1 MAAPDLDILACLN
14 PAWQTTPAL
23 WLRVAVLVAVMAVG
37 GWVSAQR
44 FFPGRSAFLAVH
56 AAMGLWLLTT
66 SLEHFTTLADCK
78 ATMALAAWPAILAIP
93 LLWALFLRQYVYS
106 EHRPPSLAQWIGFG
120 LPLLVMGMLALGN
133 GEHGLLYT
141 SVQQVTLANGQSV
154 VRFARGPLFLVA
166 VAWGY
171 SLLLASSLMVWRTWR
186 ASQGEERGHW
196 LGFLLISAVPWASNL
211 GYVVFDLRLF
221 GSDPTPISFALAAG
235 GFAWLIR
242 AKRLF
247 DVVPMARHL
256 LFAELPD
263 PVLILD
269 SGGRVMEA
277 NNAARQ
283 LAGGSVSLGQP
294 LAQWPGLG
302 AQIAERLTAPDGGN
316 LLGGGGGAS
325 IYELRVAPIGR
336 DGRQIGRLLQLHD
349 VTEQQ
354 RAQARMAQTLAE
366 RNSQLSQVAALQDEL
381 REQALRDPLTGLHNR
396 RALEQRFAQEAEY
409 HGTTGQPL
417 ALVLIDID
425 HFKRINDT
433 RGHAAGDAVLCDF
446 AALLRGGL
454 RSGDSVFRIG
464 GEEFALLMPGA
475 EAAQASTRVAA
486 LREALCRNP
495 PAAAR
500 GALTFSAGIAAFG
513 KAGTTLDTML
523 SAADTALY
531 QAKAAGRDRTVL
543 ADAGDEPVNG

>member
-1 MAAPDLDILACLN
+1 MAAPDLDVLACLT

-23 WLRVAVLVAVMAVG
+23 WLRVSVLAAVMTVG

-44 FFPGRSAFLAVH
+44 FFPGRAAFLAVH
-56 AAMGLWLLTT
+56 AAMGVWLLATA
-66 SLEHFTTLADCK
+66 LEHFTTQVDCK
-78 ATMALAAWPAILAIP
+78 ATMALSAWPAILAIP

-106 EHRPPSLAQWIGFG
+106 EHRPPRLAQWFGFG
-120 LPLLVMGMLALGN
+120 LPLVAMAALALSN
-133 GEHGLLYT
+133 GEHGLLYP
-141 SVQQVTLANGQSV
+141 SVTETTLPGGQHV
-154 VRFARGPLFLVA
+154 VRFGRGPLFLVA

-171 SLLLASSLMVWRTWR
+171 SLLLASSLMVLRTWR
-186 ASQGEERGHW
+186 SAQGEERGHW
-196 LGFLLISAVPWASNL
+196 LGFLMISAVPWASNL

-269 SGGRVMEA
+269 SSGRVMEA

-283 LAGGSVSLGQP
+283 LAGLSSSLGRP

-302 AQIAERLTAPDGGN
+302 AQIAERLATPDTGN
-316 LLGGGGGAS
+316 LLSPAGSPS

-354 RAQARMAQTLAE
+354 HAQARMVQTLAE

-454 RSGDSVFRIG
+454 RSGDSVFRVG
-464 GEEFALLMPGA
+464 GEEFALLLPGA
-475 EAAQASTRVAA
+475 EAEQASTRVAV
-486 LREALCRNP
+486 LRESLRRVP

-500 GALTFSAGIAAFG
+500 GAMTFSAGIAAFG
-513 KAGTTLDTML
+513 QAGTTLDTML
-523 SAADTALY
+523 HAADTALY

-543 ADAGDEPVNG
+543 ATP

>member
-1 MAAPDLDILACLN
+1 MAA
-14 PAWQTTPAL
+14 
-23 WLRVAVLVAVMAVG
+23 
-37 GWVSAQR
+37 
-44 FFPGRSAFLAVH
+44 
-56 AAMGLWLLTT
+56 
-66 SLEHFTTLADCK
+66 
-78 ATMALAAWPAILAIP
+78 
-93 LLWALFLRQYVYS
+93 
-106 EHRPPSLAQWIGFG
+106 
-120 LPLLVMGMLALGN
+120 LALSN
-133 GEHGLLYT
+133 GEHGLLYP
-141 SVQQVTLANGQSV
+141 SVTETTLPGGQHV
-154 VRFARGPLFLVA
+154 VRFGRGPLFLVA

-171 SLLLASSLMVWRTWR
+171 SLLLASSLMVLRTWR
-186 ASQGEERGHW
+186 SAQGEERGHW
-196 LGFLLISAVPWASNL
+196 LGFLMISAVPWASNL

-269 SGGRVMEA
+269 SSGRVMEA

-283 LAGGSVSLGQP
+283 LAGLSSSLGRP

-302 AQIAERLTAPDGGN
+302 AQIAERLATPDTGN
-316 LLGGGGGAS
+316 LLSPAGSPS

-354 RAQARMAQTLAE
+354 HAQARMVQTLAE

-417 ALVLIDID
+417 ALV
-425 HFKRINDT
+425 
-433 RGHAAGDAVLCDF
+433 AEQAGAWRC
-446 AALLRGGL
+446 
-454 RSGDSVFRIG
+454 
-464 GEEFALLMPGA
+464 MP
-475 EAAQASTRVAA
+475 SLSRVSMDVEVAH
-486 LREALCRNP
+486 R
-495 PAAAR
+495 
-500 GALTFSAGIAAFG
+500 
-513 KAGTTLDTML
+513 
-523 SAADTALY
+523 
-531 QAKAAGRDRTVL
+531 QL
-543 ADAGDEPVNG
+543 ADAVGRREGAFDLLHAQPLGLVGEVGARRCRGSSSRCRGAARASPRR